1 MNPILNGRS
10 SLIALVLAWAYF
22 PTLGDLWH
30 KWMNDPQYSH
40 GVLVPF
46 FCAYLV
52 WQRRERTDRFSRP
65 ALVSGFV
72 LLGIGVACR
81 IYSAGL
87 LFLSLDGFSI
97 LPTLA
102 GIALILGGWSLVK
115 WVWPGLLFLVFMVP
129 LPYTAE
135 RMMGAEL
142 QKVATLASTWLLQCF
157 GQPAIA
163 EGNTILIRE
172 IRLGV
177 VEACSGL
184 RMLMTFLAFAVGAVM
199 LMQRSWVE
207 KGIVLISAAPIA
219 LFTNVVR
226 ITGTGLAY
234 AWLRE
239 TDGREA
245 VLTFIHDFNGWLMM
259 PLGLGIL
266 LMELWIL
273 NRLLIEAPKKKWIV

>member
-163 EGNTILIRE
+163 EGNTI
-172 IRLGV
+172 
-177 VEACSGL
+177 
-184 RMLMTFLAFAVGAVM
+184 
-199 LMQRSWVE
+199 QRRD
-207 KGIVLISAAPIA
+207 
-219 LFTNVVR
+219 FTNNFPAGVC
-226 ITGTGLAY
+226 
-234 AWLRE
+234 
-239 TDGREA
+239 
-245 VLTFIHDFNGWLMM
+245 
-259 PLGLGIL
+259 
-266 LMELWIL
+266 IL
-273 NRLLIEAPKKKWIV
+273 NIGCSRFCPGEGDNAADRACTDIDIDGDGEIDKL